1 MVPKLFNALRRGEK
15 SPIESVNVVIGNM
28 PEGAGKIHIKPLRKY
43 RSLVARIDEAHKM
56 LHKLVFVLNAVTLR
70 GCKLIHL
77 KPPLE
82 TIQSLHYN
90 YSRSTGNVKSL

>member
-1 MVPKLFNALRRGEK
+1 MVPKLLDTLRRGEK
-15 SPIESVNVVIGNM
+15 SPIESVNVVIRNM

-56 LHKLVFVLNAVTLR
+56 LHKLLFVGYRITLSC
-70 GCKLIHL
+70 GKLRHTI
-77 KPPLE
+77 PLE
-82 TIQSLHYN
+82 TVQSLHYK